1 MNLDNKVNNNW
12 LEWIHGQNQ
21 VSTDWNE
28 FFYNISK
35 DNLE

>member
-12 LEWIHGQNQ
+12 LEWIHWQYQ
-21 VSTDWNE
+21 VSTDWSE